1 MDTRSVGG
9 SGLVISALG
18 LGTMGWGRE
27 TGPDDAGEQLRAFVD
42 AGGTL
47 VDTAAGYADGDSER
61 LLGRLLTDE
70 GLAGEVVLAT
80 GAGAGDPTGPRR
92 VDVGRRALLGALDD
106 SLDRL
111 GRDHVDLWQVQAWS
125 DTVPLAETLSA
136 CEAAVAS
143 GRTRYVGVVGLSSWQ
158 TALAVSGLGGSRFGA
173 TPVSDQVEYSLVR
186 RDPEAEL
193 VGAAAHLGVG
203 LLASCPLGRGVLT
216 GSYRAGTPA
225 AARADPPDR
234 AAYVRRHA
242 DPRSRRIVQAV
253 CAAAEGLEVEPLQV
267 ALAWVRD
274 RPGVA
279 SAVAGARTA
288 REWAGVLGSAALT
301 LPPEIT
307 AALDEVSAPG
317 T

>member
-1 MDTRSVGG
+1 MTPRPSCAPSSTRAGRWWTPPPG
-9 SGLVISALG
+9 TRTGTASACSDDCSPTRAWPATWCSPPG
-18 LGTMGWGRE
+18 PAPGT
-27 TGPDDAGEQLRAFVD
+27 P
-42 AGGTL
+42 
-47 VDTAAGYADGDSER
+47 
-61 LLGRLLTDE
+61 
-70 GLAGEVVLAT
+70 
-80 GAGAGDPTGPRR
+80 R
-92 VDVGRRALLGALDD
+92 VDVGRRALLGALDA

-143 GRTRYVGVVGLSSWQ
+143 GRTRYVGVVDHSSWQ
-158 TALAVSGLGGSRFGA
+158 TALAVSGLEDSRFGA
-173 TPVSDQVEYSLVR
+173 RPVSDQVEYSLVR
-186 RDPEAEL
+186 REPEAEL

-216 GSYRAGTPA
+216 GSYRSGTPA
-225 AARADPPDR
+225 AARGDSPERSAF
-234 AAYVRRHA
+234 VRRYA

-288 REWAGVLGSAALT
+288 QEWAAVLGSAAVT

-317 T
+317 A